1 MLPLFDPTMILL
13 IPAMILAFWAQ
24 MKVRSSYRKFSEV
37 ASLSGLTGAQVAQ
50 RILAMEGVSDV
61 KVEEVAGEL
70 SDHYDPRT
78 RTVHLSE
85 GIYGVRSVAAL
96 GIAAHEVGHAVQHA
110 RDYAP
115 LKIRHLLLWPAN
127 IGSTLAM
134 PLFLIGF
141 FFSAGQLKILMDIG
155 IVIFTGALAFQLVTL
170 PVEFD
175 ASRRAL
181 ASLRGSGLMAS
192 DEVTMARK
200 VLTAAAWTYVAAAA
214 VSLTHLIRLL
224 VLRDSR
230 D

>member
-1 MLPLFDPTMILL
+1 MFFPFWDPTFILL

-24 MKVRSSYRKFSEV
+24 SKVRRAYRQYSEV
-37 ASLSGLTGAQVAQ
+37 ASASGMTGAQVAR
-50 RILAMEGVSDV
+50 RILAMEGVSG
-61 KVEEVAGEL
+61 VEVEAVPGQL

-78 RTVHLSE
+78 RKVCLSE
-85 GIYGVRSVAAL
+85 GIYGESSVAAL

-110 RDYAP
+110 RHYGP
-115 LKIRHLLLWPAN
+115 LSIRHVLLRPAN

-134 PLFLIGF
+134 PLFFIGMF
-141 FFSAGQLKILMDIG
+141 FGSFKVLMDVG
-155 IVIFTGALAFQLVTL
+155 IFLFIGALAFQLITL

-181 ASLRGSGLMAS
+181 TALRGSGLMAS
-192 DEVTMARK
+192 SEVTMARK

-214 VSLTHLIRLL
+214 VALTHLIRLL